1 MRRVASLIQMAVIRM
16 HVFIV
21 HVGTR
26 LLVAGEVA
34 ILRCKYRVGSCLFV
48 RPDVQYFVSYD
59 FCSISAEND
68 LNSNINNVCCV
79 FDGS

>member
-1 MRRVASLIQMAVIRM
+1 M

-26 LLVAGEVA
+26 LPVTGEDA
-34 ILRCKYRVGSCLFV
+34 IFRSKYRVGRGLFV
-48 RPDVQYFVSYD
+48 CPGVRYFVSYD
-59 FCSISAEND
+59 FYSISAEND

-79 FDGS
+79 FDGSQILIRITKIN